1 MKNLLLSALMLFSIS
16 VQSQDFGE
24 KLKGVWSSEET
35 SYYVV
40 ILHDKQKYEFTN
52 FSFEENNVLQ
62 ETFVEE
68 GKDYVKTKIHNPK
81 NNWEVFITYKY
92 VNKNTLTAKFE
103 GSINQTSFYKRHWVM
118 TN

>member
-16 VQSQDFGE
+16 IQSQDFGE

-52 FSFEENNVLQ
+52 FSFEENNV
-62 ETFVEE
+62 
-68 GKDYVKTKIHNPK
+68 
-81 NNWEVFITYKY
+81 NWEVFITYKY